1 MRKVLRHYWQKLKH
15 LRRKQAI
22 LVIGTFVFVMTSYA
36 LILRAVTL
44 DNDTAS
50 SEPGIS
56 LASSSSS
63 DENVSQV
70 ASEPA
75 TSSTLASSSAI
86 SSLPSTQIE
95 AQEQSSA
102 PATIQEAT
110 TLTADGDGYTVSAVF
125 DASSRLPVGVE
136 LKVKQVTSDSQDYQN
151 ALAKAQAALDGKS
164 LAFATFFDISFTYQ
178 GKEVQPQ
185 APVKVTLQ
193 TKDNLA
199 GQEQALKVVHITSA
213 GKTELINPE
222 SVSLT
227 ESQTKVTYTVSSF
240 SVQGLVLEKTEQ
252 SSEATTSDTESS
264 SSETSPSSQGQGTS
278 TSATTTEAAENRTL
292 TFVYENAE
300 GQEETITTVTKKDG
314 ETLENLPATPFKTG
328 YHFDHW
334 QNKATGETVTADTVV
349 NGDMTIEAVYTEI
362 KIYTVTVHY
371 YYHNTSK
378 GDDVTFDTE
387 IYQLEANETPYRI
400 NPPASTKV
408 SKNDDSSLP
417 QDATYYPET
426 ALIELT
432 KEELLEKSD
441 ADGKMELSIQ
451 YVPASS
457 EYNIHYMLK
466 DFDDKG
472 YSEIEKVT
480 AHGVIGS
487 IVSPKVL
494 DYPYATFEKTDPEEL
509 TKEKGQDLYVYYTRN
524 HYTLNYESNG
534 GTYVD
539 YQTGLYNQSVSVT
552 SATPTRV
559 GYTFAGWYKDPDFKQ
574 KAGTSVT
581 LDKDVTLYAKWEPK
595 NVHYTVVYLKEKYDN
610 ATGKTSFE
618 YDSSLSQTGKTGAT
632 VSASNAPNIT
642 TSTTGYE
649 RDTAQNAT
657 SETTIAAD
665 GSSIL
670 KVYYKLIR
678 YTFVFNANGP
688 VYDRVYYYE
697 YMNNGKI
704 TINGY
709 EYVNKTYTIDNV
721 VLGQDISTTWPSGT
735 QVSSYDMWAS
745 RYSFYGWL
753 PIKNNVT
760 VGNAFYVTK
769 QFEVT
774 ADLVKAADSQHKVT
788 YQSYW
793 LRHGYSYTVNYYLQ
807 DENGNYQLS
816 DKYSQTFYSL
826 QNTYLNPKEIDGFDY
841 SHGNAGENNVRVYN
855 FYYNRKQYQI
865 DYYNKDQELTSK
877 KNILFGANINNDT
890 YNWTPERPGDVDSD
904 YTWKGWYMD
913 ADLTTPYQ
921 FNVMPSSHLVLYAN
935 WEAPHYTVS
944 FDVNG
949 GDSKAPESQSI
960 EKYKSA
966 QIPSK
971 VPTKAHYTFAG
982 WYTSD
987 GKLYDWSKPV
997 TSDVTLYA
1005 HWKADGLTYTVKY
1018 VDADDNDNLL
1028 APTKIVSSPDLKA
1041 GQTVTEKALGIKGY
1055 LPEEREQ
1062 LLMLNYDQDNEIVF
1076 KYFKKTDTITY
1087 TVKYVLYDHPD
1098 IAVAAPQTKT
1108 VSGSQIDSKEKAAA
1122 VDKAYMKKQAGVTDD
1137 MLKDNYY
1144 TTEDVQKLILTSK
1157 TENNI
1162 ITFYYIPYDKATITV
1177 NYLDMDGNPIVG
1189 QDPDTVIKNVVPTS
1203 YKGEHKKIT
1212 GYSFDR
1218 AEDGN
1223 GKAITN
1229 LDGYYVGKGGNYT
1242 INLYYKK
1249 NITLVAK
1256 PKEKIYDGT
1265 ALESSKPTDLVD
1277 NYEEF
1282 LEEGNSIQS
1291 VSFKGSQTS
1300 AGVSDVTP
1308 RDAKIV
1314 DQAGEDNTDYYK
1326 ITYMPST
1333 LTVNQRPVVV
1343 NIKGQSKENYYD
1355 GTVQSIT
1362 YDTPDISDNMYTT
1375 DDFKF
1380 LGEDSEKTV
1389 AETNAG
1395 HYDLALEGKFV
1406 NTNPNF
1412 KVTFHVTD
1420 GSLDI
1425 KRRRILLKS
1434 DSAQKGF
1441 DGTALTAHKVTE
1453 TLSDTSKGEGFALGE
1468 GLEYEFTGSQ
1478 TKVGAS
1484 GNFFTFKP
1492 ITDKTNPANYYVMVK
1507 YGELSVLPTV
1517 NIQKTDANWKPLS
1530 GGQFTIDRW
1539 NDTDKAWEAIDG
1551 VSKLTITSSN
1561 GVTIPTGLTDGR
1573 YRITETAA
1581 PDGYIVLDD
1590 AIYFKVEQAIAEGTD
1605 EQGARQV
1612 SYSIVLSDKDGNVIS
1627 TDKVKLSTSD
1637 SDFSYRLQIA
1647 NQAGTALPSTGGSGT
1662 LWYIVIGSLLM
1673 TLSFAYFMFKKC
1685 RNG

>member
-44 DNDTAS
+44 DNNTAS

-164 LAFATFFDISFTYQ
+164 LAFGTFFDISFTYQ

-426 ALIELT
+426 PLIELT

-451 YVPASS
+451 YVSASS

-480 AHGVIGS
+480 AHGGIGS

-581 LDKDVTLYAKWEPK
+581 LDKDVTLYAKWEAK
-595 NVHYTVVYLKEKYDN
+595 TVNYTVVYMKEVYDN
-610 ATGKTSFE
+610 STQSTHYV
-618 YDSSLSQTGKTGAT
+618 YDSSIKQTAKTGDVIKASDAKGLDT
-632 VSASNAPNIT
+632 VPVGYTLDIDENAK
-642 TSTTGYE
+642 
-649 RDTAQNAT
+649 
-657 SETTIAAD
+657 SEVTIATD
-665 GSSIL
+665 GSSVL
-670 KVYYKLIR
+670 KVYYKLKR
-678 YTFVFNANGP
+678 YTFVFNAN
-688 VYDRVYYYE
+688 YSSAFITITDA
-697 YMNNGKI
+697 KI
-704 TINGY
+704 TVDGKVYNGNDY
-709 EYVNKTYTIDNV
+709 RIENV
-721 VLGQDISTTWPSGT
+721 VLGQDIAEQWPSGT
-735 QVSSYDMWAS
+735 QISSAS
-745 RYSFYGWL
+745 QYRMKFYGWSN
-753 PIKNNVT
+753 PIGDST
-760 VGNAFYVTK
+760 WATK
-769 QFEVT
+769 RF
-774 ADLVKAADSQHKVT
+774 KVT
-788 YQSYW
+788 SDMLYEGKQADDGIYFVELTSKW
-793 LRHGYSYTVNYYLQ
+793 IRWPKTITVNYYL
-807 DENGNYQLS
+807 ENINGNYDRS
-816 DKYSQTFYSL
+816 DKYSQTFYSP
-826 QNTYLNPKEIDGFDY
+826 QNAFSNPKEIDGFDY
-841 SHGNAGENNVRVYN
+841 SHGNAGKNNVRVYN

-865 DYYNKDQELTSK
+865 DYYNKDQELTLK

-921 FNVMPSSHLVLYAN
+921 FNVMPSSNLVLYAN

-1028 APTKIVSSPDLKA
+1028 APTKIVSSPALKA

-1108 VSGSQIDSKEKAAA
+1108 VSGSQINSKENAAA

-1144 TTEDVQKLILTSK
+1144 PTENVQKLILTSK

-1362 YDTPDISDNMYTT
+1362 YETSDISDNMYTT

-1412 KVTFHVTD
+1412 KVTFYVTD

-1492 ITDKTNPANYYVMVK
+1492 ITDKTNPANYDVMVK

-1539 NDTDKAWEAIDG
+1539 NDTDNAWEAIDG

-1673 TLSFAYFMFKKC
+1673 TLSFTYFMFKKC

>member
-1 MRKVLRHYWQKLKH
+1 M
-15 LRRKQAI
+15 
-22 LVIGTFVFVMTSYA
+22 
-36 LILRAVTL
+36 
-44 DNDTAS
+44 
-50 SEPGIS
+50 
-56 LASSSSS
+56 
-63 DENVSQV
+63 
-70 ASEPA
+70 
-75 TSSTLASSSAI
+75 
-86 SSLPSTQIE
+86 
-95 AQEQSSA
+95 
-102 PATIQEAT
+102 
-110 TLTADGDGYTVSAVF
+110 TADGDGYTVSAVF

-426 ALIELT
+426 PLIELT

-451 YVPASS
+451 YGSASS

-581 LDKDVTLYAKWEPK
+581 LDKDVTLYAKWEAK
-595 NVHYTVVYLKEKYDN
+595 TVNYTVVYMKEVYDN
-610 ATGKTSFE
+610 STQSTHYV
-618 YDSSLSQTGKTGAT
+618 YDSSIKQTAKTGDVIKASDAKGLDT
-632 VSASNAPNIT
+632 VPVGYTLDIDENAK
-642 TSTTGYE
+642 
-649 RDTAQNAT
+649 
-657 SETTIAAD
+657 SEVTIATD
-665 GSSIL
+665 GSSVL
-670 KVYYKLIR
+670 KVYYKLKR
-678 YTFVFNANGP
+678 YTFVFNAN
-688 VYDRVYYYE
+688 YSSAFITITDA
-697 YMNNGKI
+697 KI
-704 TINGY
+704 TVDGKVYNGNDY
-709 EYVNKTYTIDNV
+709 RIENV
-721 VLGQDISTTWPSGT
+721 VLGQDIAEQWPSGT
-735 QVSSYDMWAS
+735 QISSAS
-745 RYSFYGWL
+745 QYRMKFYGWSN
-753 PIKNNVT
+753 PIGDST
-760 VGNAFYVTK
+760 WATK
-769 QFEVT
+769 RF
-774 ADLVKAADSQHKVT
+774 KVT
-788 YQSYW
+788 SDMLYEGKQADDGIYFVELTSKW
-793 LRHGYSYTVNYYLQ
+793 IRWPKTITVNYYL
-807 DENGNYQLS
+807 ENINGNYDRS
-816 DKYSQTFYSL
+816 DKYSQTFYSP
-826 QNTYLNPKEIDGFDY
+826 QNAFSNPKEIDGFDY
-841 SHGNAGENNVRVYN
+841 SHGNAGKNNVRVYN

-865 DYYNKDQELTSK
+865 DYYNKDQELTLK

-921 FNVMPSSHLVLYAN
+921 FNVMPSSNLVLYAN

-1028 APTKIVSSPDLKA
+1028 APTKIVSSPALKA

-1108 VSGSQIDSKEKAAA
+1108 VSGSQINSKENAAA

-1144 TTEDVQKLILTSK
+1144 PTENVQKFILTSK

-1362 YDTPDISDNMYTT
+1362 YETSDISDNMYTT

-1412 KVTFHVTD
+1412 KVTFYVTD

-1492 ITDKTNPANYYVMVK
+1492 ITDKTNPANYDVMVK

-1539 NDTDKAWEAIDG
+1539 NDTDNAWEAIDG

-1662 LWYIVIGSLLM
+1662 L
-1673 TLSFAYFMFKKC
+1673 
-1685 RNG
+1685 

>member
-1 MRKVLRHYWQKLKH
+1 MKFYGWSNP
-15 LRRKQAI
+15 
-22 LVIGTFVFVMTSYA
+22 IGDSTW
-36 LILRAVTL
+36 
-44 DNDTAS
+44 
-50 SEPGIS
+50 
-56 LASSSSS
+56 
-63 DENVSQV
+63 
-70 ASEPA
+70 A
-75 TSSTLASSSAI
+75 TKR
-86 SSLPSTQIE
+86 
-95 AQEQSSA
+95 
-102 PATIQEAT
+102 
-110 TLTADGDGYTVSAVF
+110 F
-125 DASSRLPVGVE
+125 
-136 LKVKQVTSDSQDYQN
+136 KVTSDMLYEG
-151 ALAKAQAALDGKS
+151 KQADDGIY
-164 LAFATFFDISFTYQ
+164 F
-178 GKEVQPQ
+178 V
-185 APVKVTLQ
+185 
-193 TKDNLA
+193 
-199 GQEQALKVVHITSA
+199 
-213 GKTELINPE
+213 EL
-222 SVSLT
+222 
-227 ESQTKVTYTVSSF
+227 
-240 SVQGLVLEKTEQ
+240 
-252 SSEATTSDTESS
+252 
-264 SSETSPSSQGQGTS
+264 
-278 TSATTTEAAENRTL
+278 
-292 TFVYENAE
+292 
-300 GQEETITTVTKKDG
+300 
-314 ETLENLPATPFKTG
+314 
-328 YHFDHW
+328 
-334 QNKATGETVTADTVV
+334 
-349 NGDMTIEAVYTEI
+349 
-362 KIYTVTVHY
+362 
-371 YYHNTSK
+371 TSK
-378 GDDVTFDTE
+378 W
-387 IYQLEANETPYRI
+387 IRW
-400 NPPASTKV
+400 
-408 SKNDDSSLP
+408 
-417 QDATYYPET
+417 
-426 ALIELT
+426 
-432 KEELLEKSD
+432 
-441 ADGKMELSIQ
+441 
-451 YVPASS
+451 
-457 EYNIHYMLK
+457 
-466 DFDDKG
+466 
-472 YSEIEKVT
+472 
-480 AHGVIGS
+480 
-487 IVSPKVL
+487 PK
-494 DYPYATFEKTDPEEL
+494 
-509 TKEKGQDLYVYYTRN
+509 
-524 HYTLNYESNG
+524 
-534 GTYVD
+534 
-539 YQTGLYNQSVSVT
+539 
-552 SATPTRV
+552 
-559 GYTFAGWYKDPDFKQ
+559 
-574 KAGTSVT
+574 
-581 LDKDVTLYAKWEPK
+581 
-595 NVHYTVVYLKEKYDN
+595 
-610 ATGKTSFE
+610 
-618 YDSSLSQTGKTGAT
+618 
-632 VSASNAPNIT
+632 
-642 TSTTGYE
+642 
-649 RDTAQNAT
+649 
-657 SETTIAAD
+657 TI
-665 GSSIL
+665 
-670 KVYYKLIR
+670 
-678 YTFVFNANGP
+678 
-688 VYDRVYYYE
+688 
-697 YMNNGKI
+697 
-704 TINGY
+704 
-709 EYVNKTYTIDNV
+709 
-721 VLGQDISTTWPSGT
+721 
-735 QVSSYDMWAS
+735 
-745 RYSFYGWL
+745 
-753 PIKNNVT
+753 
-760 VGNAFYVTK
+760 
-769 QFEVT
+769 
-774 ADLVKAADSQHKVT
+774 
-788 YQSYW
+788 
-793 LRHGYSYTVNYYLQ
+793 TVNYYL
-807 DENGNYQLS
+807 ENINGNYDRS
-816 DKYSQTFYSL
+816 DKYSQTFYSP
-826 QNTYLNPKEIDGFDY
+826 QNAFSNPKEIDGFDY
-841 SHGNAGENNVRVYN
+841 SHGNAGKNNVRVYN

-865 DYYNKDQELTSK
+865 DYYNKDQELTLK

-921 FNVMPSSHLVLYAN
+921 FNVMPSSNLVLYAN

-1028 APTKIVSSPDLKA
+1028 APTKIVSSPALKA

-1108 VSGSQIDSKEKAAA
+1108 VSGSQINSKENAAA

-1144 TTEDVQKLILTSK
+1144 PTENVQKFILTSK

-1362 YDTPDISDNMYTT
+1362 YETSDISDNMYTT

-1412 KVTFHVTD
+1412 KVTFYVTD

-1492 ITDKTNPANYYVMVK
+1492 ITDKTNPANYDIMVK

-1605 EQGARQV
+1605 EQDARQV

-1662 LWYIVIGSLLM
+1662 LWYIVIGLLLM

-1685 RNG
+1685 RNS

>member
-44 DNDTAS
+44 DSDTAS

-264 SSETSPSSQGQGTS
+264 SSETSLSSQGQGTS

-387 IYQLEANETPYRI
+387 IYQLEANETSYRI

-816 DKYSQTFYSL
+816 DKYSQTFYDTFNS
-826 QNTYLNPKEIDGFDY
+826 YLNPKEIDGFDY
-841 SHGNAGENNVRVYN
+841 SHGNAGENNVRVYD

-987 GKLYDWSKPV
+987 GKLYDWPKPV

-1108 VSGSQIDSKEKAAA
+1108 VSGSQINSKEKAAA
-1122 VDKAYMKKQAGVTDD
+1122 VDKAYMKKQAGVADD

-1492 ITDKTNPANYYVMVK
+1492 ITDKTNPANYDVQTE
-1507 YGELSVLPTV
+1507 YGLLQVLPTL
-1517 NIQKTDANWKPLS
+1517 NIQKTTSQWEPLS
-1530 GGQFTIDRW
+1530 GGQFTISRW
-1539 NDTDKAWEAIDG
+1539 NEGGQNWEALEG
-1551 VSKLTITSSN
+1551 VGELTITSSD
-1561 GVTIPTGLTDGR
+1561 GVTIPIGLTEGQ
-1573 YRITETAA
+1573 YRIQETAA
-1581 PDGYIVLDD
+1581 PDGYVVLEE
-1590 AIYFKVEQAIAEGTD
+1590 AIYFNIAKET
-1605 EQGARQV
+1605 
-1612 SYSIVLSDKDGNVIS
+1612 
-1627 TDKVKLSTSD
+1627 TSD
-1637 SDFSYRLQIA
+1637 DEDNPVAESYTVTLTDADGRAQLEESTTTYSHRIKIA
-1647 NQAGTALPSTGGSGT
+1647 NQAGTALPNTGGPGT
-1662 LWYIVIGSLLM
+1662 YWYVLVGLLLM
-1673 TLSFAYFMFKKC
+1673 GFSFIWFILK
-1685 RNG
+1685 NINSNDVL

>member
-56 LASSSSS
+56 LTSSSSS

-70 ASEPA
+70 TSEPA

-426 ALIELT
+426 PLIELT

-451 YVPASS
+451 YGSASS

-581 LDKDVTLYAKWEPK
+581 LDKDVTLYAKWEAK
-595 NVHYTVVYLKEKYDN
+595 TVNYTVVYMKEVYDN
-610 ATGKTSFE
+610 STQSTHYV
-618 YDSSLSQTGKTGAT
+618 YDSSIKQTAKTGDVIKASDAKGLDT
-632 VSASNAPNIT
+632 VPVGYTLDIDENAK
-642 TSTTGYE
+642 
-649 RDTAQNAT
+649 
-657 SETTIAAD
+657 SEVTIATD
-665 GSSIL
+665 GSSVL
-670 KVYYKLIR
+670 KVYYKLKR
-678 YTFVFNANGP
+678 YTFVFNAN
-688 VYDRVYYYE
+688 YSSAFITITDA
-697 YMNNGKI
+697 KI
-704 TINGY
+704 TVDGKVYNGNDY
-709 EYVNKTYTIDNV
+709 RIENV
-721 VLGQDISTTWPSGT
+721 VLGQDIAEQWPSGT
-735 QVSSYDMWAS
+735 QISSAS
-745 RYSFYGWL
+745 QYRMKFYGWSN
-753 PIKNNVT
+753 PIGDST
-760 VGNAFYVTK
+760 WATK
-769 QFEVT
+769 RF
-774 ADLVKAADSQHKVT
+774 KVT
-788 YQSYW
+788 SDMLYEGKQADDGIYFVELTSKW
-793 LRHGYSYTVNYYLQ
+793 IRWPKTITVNYYL
-807 DENGNYQLS
+807 ENINGNYDRS
-816 DKYSQTFYSL
+816 DKYSQTFYSP
-826 QNTYLNPKEIDGFDY
+826 QNAFSNPKEIDGFDY
-841 SHGNAGENNVRVYN
+841 SHGNAGKNNVRVYN

-865 DYYNKDQELTSK
+865 DYYNKDQELTLK

-921 FNVMPSSHLVLYAN
+921 FNVMPSSNLVLYAN

-1028 APTKIVSSPDLKA
+1028 APTKIVSSPALKA

-1108 VSGSQIDSKEKAAA
+1108 VSGSQINSKENAAA

-1144 TTEDVQKLILTSK
+1144 PTENVQKFILTSK

-1229 LDGYYVGKGGNYT
+1229 LDGYYVGKDGNYT

-1362 YDTPDISDNMYTT
+1362 YKTSDISDNMYTT

-1412 KVTFHVTD
+1412 KVTFYVTD

-1492 ITDKTNPANYYVMVK
+1492 ITDKTNPANYDVMVK

-1539 NDTDKAWEAIDG
+1539 NDTDNAWEAIDG

-1673 TLSFAYFMFKKC
+1673 TLSFTYFMFKKC

>member
-1 MRKVLRHYWQKLKH
+1 MRKVLRHDWQKLKH

-56 LASSSSS
+56 LTSSSSS

-70 ASEPA
+70 TSEPA

-426 ALIELT
+426 PLIELT

-451 YVPASS
+451 YGSASS

-581 LDKDVTLYAKWEPK
+581 LDKDVTLYAKWEAK
-595 NVHYTVVYLKEKYDN
+595 TVNYTVVYMKEVYDN
-610 ATGKTSFE
+610 STQSTHYV
-618 YDSSLSQTGKTGAT
+618 YDSSIKQTAKTGDVIKASDAKGLDT
-632 VSASNAPNIT
+632 VPVGYTLDIDENAK
-642 TSTTGYE
+642 
-649 RDTAQNAT
+649 
-657 SETTIAAD
+657 SEVTIATD
-665 GSSIL
+665 GSSVL
-670 KVYYKLIR
+670 KVYYKLKR
-678 YTFVFNANGP
+678 YTFVFNAN
-688 VYDRVYYYE
+688 YSSAFITITDA
-697 YMNNGKI
+697 KI
-704 TINGY
+704 TVDGKVYNGNDY
-709 EYVNKTYTIDNV
+709 RIENV
-721 VLGQDISTTWPSGT
+721 VLGQDIAEQWPSGT
-735 QVSSYDMWAS
+735 QISSAS
-745 RYSFYGWL
+745 QYRMKFYGWSN
-753 PIKNNVT
+753 PIGDST
-760 VGNAFYVTK
+760 WATK
-769 QFEVT
+769 RF
-774 ADLVKAADSQHKVT
+774 KVT
-788 YQSYW
+788 SDMLYEGKQADDGIYFVELTSKW
-793 LRHGYSYTVNYYLQ
+793 IRWPKTITVNYYL
-807 DENGNYQLS
+807 ENINGNYDRS
-816 DKYSQTFYSL
+816 DKYSQTFYSP
-826 QNTYLNPKEIDGFDY
+826 QNAFSNPKEIDGFDY
-841 SHGNAGENNVRVYN
+841 SHGNAGKNNVRVYN

-865 DYYNKDQELTSK
+865 DYYNKDQELTLK

-921 FNVMPSSHLVLYAN
+921 FNVMPSSNLVLYAN

-1028 APTKIVSSPDLKA
+1028 APTKIVSSPALKA

-1108 VSGSQIDSKEKAAA
+1108 VSGSQINSKENAAA

-1144 TTEDVQKLILTSK
+1144 PTENVQKFILTSK

-1362 YDTPDISDNMYTT
+1362 YETSDISDNMYTT

-1412 KVTFHVTD
+1412 KVTFYVTD

-1492 ITDKTNPANYYVMVK
+1492 ITDKTNPANYDVMVK

-1539 NDTDKAWEAIDG
+1539 NDTDNAWEAIDG

-1673 TLSFAYFMFKKC
+1673 TLSFTYFMFKKC

>member
-70 ASEPA
+70 TSEPA

-451 YVPASS
+451 YVSASS

-581 LDKDVTLYAKWEPK
+581 LDKDVTLYAKWEAK
-595 NVHYTVVYLKEKYDN
+595 TVNYTVVYMKEVYDN
-610 ATGKTSFE
+610 STQSTHYV
-618 YDSSLSQTGKTGAT
+618 YDSSIKQTAKTGDVIKASDAKGLDT
-632 VSASNAPNIT
+632 VPVGYTLDIDENAK
-642 TSTTGYE
+642 
-649 RDTAQNAT
+649 
-657 SETTIAAD
+657 SEVTIAAD
-665 GSSIL
+665 GSSVL
-670 KVYYKLIR
+670 KVYYKLKR
-678 YTFVFNANGP
+678 YTFVFNAN
-688 VYDRVYYYE
+688 YSSAFITITDA
-697 YMNNGKI
+697 KI
-704 TINGY
+704 TVDGKVYNGNDY
-709 EYVNKTYTIDNV
+709 RIENV
-721 VLGQDISTTWPSGT
+721 VLGQDIAEQWPSGT
-735 QVSSYDMWAS
+735 QISSAS
-745 RYSFYGWL
+745 QYRMKFYGWSN
-753 PIKNNVT
+753 PIGDST
-760 VGNAFYVTK
+760 WATK
-769 QFEVT
+769 RF
-774 ADLVKAADSQHKVT
+774 KVT
-788 YQSYW
+788 SDMLYEGKQADDGIYFVELTSKW
-793 LRHGYSYTVNYYLQ
+793 IRWPETITVNYYL
-807 DENGNYQLS
+807 ENINGNYDRS
-816 DKYSQTFYSL
+816 DKYSQTFYSP
-826 QNTYLNPKEIDGFDY
+826 QNAFLNPKEIDGFDY

-865 DYYNKDQELTSK
+865 DYYNKDQELTLK

-921 FNVMPSSHLVLYAN
+921 FNVMPSSNLVLYAN

-949 GDSKAPESQSI
+949 GDSNAPESQSI

-1028 APTKIVSSPDLKA
+1028 APTKIVSSPALKA

-1108 VSGSQIDSKEKAAA
+1108 VSGSQINSKENAAA

-1362 YDTPDISDNMYTT
+1362 YETSDISDNMYTT

-1412 KVTFHVTD
+1412 KVTFYVAD

-1492 ITDKTNPANYYVMVK
+1492 ITDKTNPANYDIMVK

-1605 EQGARQV
+1605 EQDARQV

-1662 LWYIVIGSLLM
+1662 LWYIVIGLLLM

-1685 RNG
+1685 RNS

>member
-1 MRKVLRHYWQKLKH
+1 M
-15 LRRKQAI
+15 
-22 LVIGTFVFVMTSYA
+22 
-36 LILRAVTL
+36 
-44 DNDTAS
+44 
-50 SEPGIS
+50 
-56 LASSSSS
+56 
-63 DENVSQV
+63 
-70 ASEPA
+70 
-75 TSSTLASSSAI
+75 
-86 SSLPSTQIE
+86 
-95 AQEQSSA
+95 
-102 PATIQEAT
+102 
-110 TLTADGDGYTVSAVF
+110 TADGDGYTVSAVF

-426 ALIELT
+426 PLIELT

-451 YVPASS
+451 YGSASS

-581 LDKDVTLYAKWEPK
+581 LDKDVTLYAKWEAK
-595 NVHYTVVYLKEKYDN
+595 TVNYTVVYMKEVYDN
-610 ATGKTSFE
+610 STQSTHYV
-618 YDSSLSQTGKTGAT
+618 YDSSIKQTAKTGDVIKASDAKGLDT
-632 VSASNAPNIT
+632 VPVGYTLDIDENAK
-642 TSTTGYE
+642 
-649 RDTAQNAT
+649 
-657 SETTIAAD
+657 SEVTIATD
-665 GSSIL
+665 GSSVL
-670 KVYYKLIR
+670 KVYYKLKR
-678 YTFVFNANGP
+678 YTFVFNAN
-688 VYDRVYYYE
+688 YSSAFITITDA
-697 YMNNGKI
+697 KI
-704 TINGY
+704 TVDGKVYNGNDY
-709 EYVNKTYTIDNV
+709 RIENV
-721 VLGQDISTTWPSGT
+721 VLGQDIAEQWPSGT
-735 QVSSYDMWAS
+735 QISSAS
-745 RYSFYGWL
+745 QYRMKFYGWSN
-753 PIKNNVT
+753 PIGDST
-760 VGNAFYVTK
+760 WATK
-769 QFEVT
+769 RF
-774 ADLVKAADSQHKVT
+774 KVT
-788 YQSYW
+788 SDMLYEGKQADDGIYFVELTSKW
-793 LRHGYSYTVNYYLQ
+793 IRWPKTITVNYYL
-807 DENGNYQLS
+807 ENINGNYDRS
-816 DKYSQTFYSL
+816 DKYSQTFYSP
-826 QNTYLNPKEIDGFDY
+826 QNAFSNPKEIDGFDY
-841 SHGNAGENNVRVYN
+841 SHGNAGKNNVRVYN

-865 DYYNKDQELTSK
+865 DYYNKDQELTLK

-921 FNVMPSSHLVLYAN
+921 FNVMPSSNLVLYAN

-1028 APTKIVSSPDLKA
+1028 APTKIVSSPALKA

-1108 VSGSQIDSKEKAAA
+1108 VSGSQINSKENAAA

-1144 TTEDVQKLILTSK
+1144 PTENVQKFILTSK

-1229 LDGYYVGKGGNYT
+1229 LDGYYVGKDGNYT

-1362 YDTPDISDNMYTT
+1362 YETSDISDNMYTT

-1412 KVTFHVTD
+1412 KVTFYVTD

-1492 ITDKTNPANYYVMVK
+1492 ITDKTNPANYDVMVK

-1539 NDTDKAWEAIDG
+1539 NDTDNAWEAIDG

-1673 TLSFAYFMFKKC
+1673 TLSFTYFMFKKC

>member
-56 LASSSSS
+56 LTSSSSS

-70 ASEPA
+70 TSEPA

-426 ALIELT
+426 PLIELT

-451 YVPASS
+451 YGSASS

-581 LDKDVTLYAKWEPK
+581 LDKDVTLYAKWEAK
-595 NVHYTVVYLKEKYDN
+595 TVNYTVVYMKEVYDN
-610 ATGKTSFE
+610 STQSTHYV
-618 YDSSLSQTGKTGAT
+618 YDSSIKQTAKTGDVIKASDAKGLDT
-632 VSASNAPNIT
+632 VPVGYTLDIDENAK
-642 TSTTGYE
+642 
-649 RDTAQNAT
+649 
-657 SETTIAAD
+657 SEVTIATD
-665 GSSIL
+665 GSSVL
-670 KVYYKLIR
+670 KVYYKLKR
-678 YTFVFNANGP
+678 YTFVFNAN
-688 VYDRVYYYE
+688 YSSAFITITDA
-697 YMNNGKI
+697 KI
-704 TINGY
+704 TVDGKVYNGNDY
-709 EYVNKTYTIDNV
+709 RIENV
-721 VLGQDISTTWPSGT
+721 VLGQDIAEQWPSGT
-735 QVSSYDMWAS
+735 QISSAS
-745 RYSFYGWL
+745 QYRMKFYGWSN
-753 PIKNNVT
+753 PIGDST
-760 VGNAFYVTK
+760 WATK
-769 QFEVT
+769 RF
-774 ADLVKAADSQHKVT
+774 KVT
-788 YQSYW
+788 SDMLYEGKQADDGIYFVELTSKW
-793 LRHGYSYTVNYYLQ
+793 IRWPKTITVNYYL
-807 DENGNYQLS
+807 ENINGNYDRS
-816 DKYSQTFYSL
+816 DKYSQTFYSP
-826 QNTYLNPKEIDGFDY
+826 QNAFSNPKEIDGFDY
-841 SHGNAGENNVRVYN
+841 SHGNAGKNNVRVYN

-865 DYYNKDQELTSK
+865 DYYNKDQELTLK

-921 FNVMPSSHLVLYAN
+921 FNVMPSSNLVLYAN

-1028 APTKIVSSPDLKA
+1028 APTKIVSSPALKA

-1108 VSGSQIDSKEKAAA
+1108 VSGSQINSKENAAA

-1144 TTEDVQKLILTSK
+1144 PTENVQKFILTSK

-1362 YDTPDISDNMYTT
+1362 YETSDISDNMYTT

-1412 KVTFHVTD
+1412 KVTFYVTD

-1492 ITDKTNPANYYVMVK
+1492 ITDKTNPANYDVMVK

-1539 NDTDKAWEAIDG
+1539 NDTDNAWEAIDG

-1673 TLSFAYFMFKKC
+1673 TLSFTYFMFKKC

>member
-70 ASEPA
+70 TSEPA

-451 YVPASS
+451 YVSASS

-581 LDKDVTLYAKWEPK
+581 LDKDVTLYAKWEAK
-595 NVHYTVVYLKEKYDN
+595 TVNYTVVYMKEVYDN
-610 ATGKTSFE
+610 STQSTHYV
-618 YDSSLSQTGKTGAT
+618 YDSSIKQTAKTGDVIKASDAKGLDT
-632 VSASNAPNIT
+632 VPVGYTLDIDENAK
-642 TSTTGYE
+642 
-649 RDTAQNAT
+649 
-657 SETTIAAD
+657 SEVTIAAD
-665 GSSIL
+665 GSSVL
-670 KVYYKLIR
+670 KVYYKLKR
-678 YTFVFNANGP
+678 YTFVFNAN
-688 VYDRVYYYE
+688 YSSAFITITDA
-697 YMNNGKI
+697 KI
-704 TINGY
+704 TVDGKVYNGNDY
-709 EYVNKTYTIDNV
+709 RIENV
-721 VLGQDISTTWPSGT
+721 VLGQDIAEQWPSGT
-735 QVSSYDMWAS
+735 QISSAS
-745 RYSFYGWL
+745 QYRMKFYGWSN
-753 PIKNNVT
+753 PIGDST
-760 VGNAFYVTK
+760 WATK
-769 QFEVT
+769 RF
-774 ADLVKAADSQHKVT
+774 KVT
-788 YQSYW
+788 SDMLYEGKQADDGIYFVELTSKW
-793 LRHGYSYTVNYYLQ
+793 IRWPETITVNYYL
-807 DENGNYQLS
+807 ENINGNYDRS
-816 DKYSQTFYSL
+816 DKYSQTFYSP
-826 QNTYLNPKEIDGFDY
+826 QNAFLNPKEIDGFDY

-865 DYYNKDQELTSK
+865 DYYNKDQELTLK

-921 FNVMPSSHLVLYAN
+921 FNVMPSSNLVLYAN

-949 GDSKAPESQSI
+949 GDSNAPESQSI

-1028 APTKIVSSPDLKA
+1028 APTKIVSSPALKA

-1108 VSGSQIDSKEKAAA
+1108 VSGSQINSKENAAA

-1362 YDTPDISDNMYTT
+1362 YETSDISDNMYTT

-1412 KVTFHVTD
+1412 KVTFYVAD

-1441 DGTALTAHKVTE
+1441 DGTALTAHKVIE

-1492 ITDKTNPANYYVMVK
+1492 ITDKTNPANYDIMVK

-1605 EQGARQV
+1605 EQDARQV

-1662 LWYIVIGSLLM
+1662 LWYIVIGLLLM

-1685 RNG
+1685 RNS

>member
-56 LASSSSS
+56 LTSSSSS

-70 ASEPA
+70 TSEPA

-426 ALIELT
+426 PLIELT

-451 YVPASS
+451 YGSASS

-581 LDKDVTLYAKWEPK
+581 LDKDVTLYAKWEAK
-595 NVHYTVVYLKEKYDN
+595 TVNYTVVYMKEVYDN
-610 ATGKTSFE
+610 STQSTHYV
-618 YDSSLSQTGKTGAT
+618 YDSSIKQTAKTGDVIKASDAKGLDT
-632 VSASNAPNIT
+632 VPVGYTLDIDENAK
-642 TSTTGYE
+642 
-649 RDTAQNAT
+649 
-657 SETTIAAD
+657 SEVTIATD
-665 GSSIL
+665 GSSVL
-670 KVYYKLIR
+670 KVYYKLKR
-678 YTFVFNANGP
+678 YTFVFNAN
-688 VYDRVYYYE
+688 YSSAFITITDA
-697 YMNNGKI
+697 KI
-704 TINGY
+704 TVDGKVYNGNDY
-709 EYVNKTYTIDNV
+709 RIENV
-721 VLGQDISTTWPSGT
+721 VLGQDIAEQWPSGT
-735 QVSSYDMWAS
+735 QISSAS
-745 RYSFYGWL
+745 QYRMKFYGWSN
-753 PIKNNVT
+753 PIGDST
-760 VGNAFYVTK
+760 WATK
-769 QFEVT
+769 RF
-774 ADLVKAADSQHKVT
+774 KVT
-788 YQSYW
+788 SDMLYEGKQADDGIYFVELTSKW
-793 LRHGYSYTVNYYLQ
+793 IRWPKTITVNYYL
-807 DENGNYQLS
+807 ENINGNYDRS
-816 DKYSQTFYSL
+816 DKYSQTFYSP
-826 QNTYLNPKEIDGFDY
+826 QNAFSNPKEIDGFDY
-841 SHGNAGENNVRVYN
+841 SHGNAGKNNVRVYN

-865 DYYNKDQELTSK
+865 DYYNKDQELTLK

-921 FNVMPSSHLVLYAN
+921 FNVMPSSNLVLYAN

-1028 APTKIVSSPDLKA
+1028 APTKIVSSPALKA

-1108 VSGSQIDSKEKAAA
+1108 VSGSQINSKENAAA

-1144 TTEDVQKLILTSK
+1144 PTENVQKFILTSK

-1333 LTVNQRPVVV
+1333 LTMNQRPVVV

-1362 YDTPDISDNMYTT
+1362 YKTSDISDNMYTT

-1412 KVTFHVTD
+1412 KVTFYVTD

-1492 ITDKTNPANYYVMVK
+1492 ITDKTNPANYDVMVK

-1539 NDTDKAWEAIDG
+1539 NDTDNAWEAIDG

-1673 TLSFAYFMFKKC
+1673 TLSFTYFMFKKC

>member
-426 ALIELT
+426 PLIELT

-451 YVPASS
+451 YVSASS

-581 LDKDVTLYAKWEPK
+581 LDKDVTLYAKWEAK
-595 NVHYTVVYLKEKYDN
+595 TVNYTVVYMKEVYDN
-610 ATGKTSFE
+610 STQSTHYV
-618 YDSSLSQTGKTGAT
+618 YDSSIKQTAKTGDVIKASDAKGLDT
-632 VSASNAPNIT
+632 VPVGYTLDIDENAK
-642 TSTTGYE
+642 
-649 RDTAQNAT
+649 
-657 SETTIAAD
+657 SEVTIATD
-665 GSSIL
+665 GSSVL
-670 KVYYKLIR
+670 KVYYKLKR
-678 YTFVFNANGP
+678 YTFVFNAN
-688 VYDRVYYYE
+688 YSSAFITITDA
-697 YMNNGKI
+697 KI
-704 TINGY
+704 TVDGKVYNGNDY
-709 EYVNKTYTIDNV
+709 RIENV
-721 VLGQDISTTWPSGT
+721 VLGQDIAEQWPSGT
-735 QVSSYDMWAS
+735 QISSAS
-745 RYSFYGWL
+745 QYRMKFYGWSN
-753 PIKNNVT
+753 PIGDST
-760 VGNAFYVTK
+760 WATK
-769 QFEVT
+769 RF
-774 ADLVKAADSQHKVT
+774 KVT
-788 YQSYW
+788 SDMLYEGKQADDGIYFVELTSKW
-793 LRHGYSYTVNYYLQ
+793 IRWPKTITVNYYL
-807 DENGNYQLS
+807 ENINGNYDRS
-816 DKYSQTFYSL
+816 DKYSQTFYSP
-826 QNTYLNPKEIDGFDY
+826 QNAFLYPKEIDGFDY
-841 SHGNAGENNVRVYN
+841 SHGNAGENNVRVYD

-865 DYYNKDQELTSK
+865 DYYNKDQELTLK

-921 FNVMPSSHLVLYAN
+921 FNVMPSSNLVLYAN

-1028 APTKIVSSPDLKA
+1028 APTKIVSSPALKA

-1108 VSGSQIDSKEKAAA
+1108 VSGSQINSKENAAA

-1137 MLKDNYY
+1137 MLKDNHYP
-1144 TTEDVQKLILTSK
+1144 TENVQKLILTSK

-1218 AEDGN
+1218 VEDGN

-1362 YDTPDISDNMYTT
+1362 YETSDISDNMYTT

-1412 KVTFHVTD
+1412 QVTFYVTD

-1492 ITDKTNPANYYVMVK
+1492 ITDKTNPANYDVMVK

-1539 NDTDKAWEAIDG
+1539 NDTDNAWEAIDG

>member
-56 LASSSSS
+56 LTSSSSS

-70 ASEPA
+70 TSEPA

-426 ALIELT
+426 PLIELT

-451 YVPASS
+451 YVSASS

-480 AHGVIGS
+480 AHGAIGS

-581 LDKDVTLYAKWEPK
+581 LDKDVTLYAKWEAK
-595 NVHYTVVYLKEKYDN
+595 TVNYTVVYMKEVYDN
-610 ATGKTSFE
+610 STQSTHYV
-618 YDSSLSQTGKTGAT
+618 YDSSIKQTAKTGDVIKASDAKGLDT
-632 VSASNAPNIT
+632 VPVGYTLDIDENAK
-642 TSTTGYE
+642 
-649 RDTAQNAT
+649 
-657 SETTIAAD
+657 SEVTIATD
-665 GSSIL
+665 GSSVL
-670 KVYYKLIR
+670 KVYYKLKR
-678 YTFVFNANGP
+678 YTFVFNAN
-688 VYDRVYYYE
+688 YSSAFITITDA
-697 YMNNGKI
+697 KI
-704 TINGY
+704 TVDGKVYNGNDY
-709 EYVNKTYTIDNV
+709 RIENV
-721 VLGQDISTTWPSGT
+721 VLGQDIAEQWPSGT
-735 QVSSYDMWAS
+735 QISSAS
-745 RYSFYGWL
+745 QYRMKFYGWSN
-753 PIKNNVT
+753 PIGDST
-760 VGNAFYVTK
+760 WATK
-769 QFEVT
+769 RF
-774 ADLVKAADSQHKVT
+774 KVT
-788 YQSYW
+788 SDMLYEGKQADDGIYFVELTSKW
-793 LRHGYSYTVNYYLQ
+793 IRWPKTITVNYYL
-807 DENGNYQLS
+807 ENINGNYDRS
-816 DKYSQTFYSL
+816 DKYSQTFYSP
-826 QNTYLNPKEIDGFDY
+826 QNAFSSPKEIDGFDY

-855 FYYNRKQYQI
+855 FYYNRKQYKI
-865 DYYNKDQELTSK
+865 DYYNKDQELTLK

-921 FNVMPSSHLVLYAN
+921 FNVMPSSNLVLYAN

-1028 APTKIVSSPDLKA
+1028 APTKIVSSPALKA

-1108 VSGSQIDSKEKAAA
+1108 VSGSQINSKENAAA

-1144 TTEDVQKLILTSK
+1144 PTENVQKLILTSK

-1362 YDTPDISDNMYTT
+1362 YETSDISDNMYTT

-1412 KVTFHVTD
+1412 KVTFYVTD

-1492 ITDKTNPANYYVMVK
+1492 ITDKTNPANYDVMVK

-1539 NDTDKAWEAIDG
+1539 NDTDNAWEAIDG

-1673 TLSFAYFMFKKC
+1673 TLSFTYFMFKKC

>member
-426 ALIELT
+426 PLIELT

-451 YVPASS
+451 YVSASS

-581 LDKDVTLYAKWEPK
+581 LDKDVTLYAKWEAK
-595 NVHYTVVYLKEKYDN
+595 TVNYTVVYMKEVYDN
-610 ATGKTSFE
+610 STQSTHYV
-618 YDSSLSQTGKTGAT
+618 YDSSIKQTAKTGDVIKASDAKGLDT
-632 VSASNAPNIT
+632 VPVGYTLDIDENAK
-642 TSTTGYE
+642 
-649 RDTAQNAT
+649 
-657 SETTIAAD
+657 SEVTIATD
-665 GSSIL
+665 GSSVL
-670 KVYYKLIR
+670 KVYYKLKR
-678 YTFVFNANGP
+678 YTFVFNAN
-688 VYDRVYYYE
+688 YSSAFITITDA
-697 YMNNGKI
+697 KI
-704 TINGY
+704 TVDGKVYNGNDY
-709 EYVNKTYTIDNV
+709 RIENV
-721 VLGQDISTTWPSGT
+721 VLGQDIAEQWPSGT
-735 QVSSYDMWAS
+735 QISSAS
-745 RYSFYGWL
+745 QYRMKFYGWSN
-753 PIKNNVT
+753 PIGDST
-760 VGNAFYVTK
+760 WATK
-769 QFEVT
+769 RF
-774 ADLVKAADSQHKVT
+774 KVT
-788 YQSYW
+788 SDMLYEGKQADDGIYFVELTSKW
-793 LRHGYSYTVNYYLQ
+793 IRWPKTITVNYYL
-807 DENGNYQLS
+807 ENINGNYDRS
-816 DKYSQTFYSL
+816 DKYSQTFYSP
-826 QNTYLNPKEIDGFDY
+826 QNAFLYPKEIDGFDY

-865 DYYNKDQELTSK
+865 DYYNKDQELTLK

-921 FNVMPSSHLVLYAN
+921 FNVMPSSNLVLYAN

-1028 APTKIVSSPDLKA
+1028 APTKIVSSPALKA

-1108 VSGSQIDSKEKAAA
+1108 VSGSQINSKENAAA

-1137 MLKDNYY
+1137 MLKDNHYP
-1144 TTEDVQKLILTSK
+1144 TENVQKLILTSK

-1218 AEDGN
+1218 VEDGN

-1265 ALESSKPTDLVD
+1265 ALESSKPTDLID

-1362 YDTPDISDNMYTT
+1362 YETSDISDNMYTT

-1412 KVTFHVTD
+1412 QVTFYVTD

-1492 ITDKTNPANYYVMVK
+1492 ITDKTNPANYDVMVK

-1539 NDTDKAWEAIDG
+1539 NDTDNAWEAIDG

>member
-70 ASEPA
+70 TSEPA

-426 ALIELT
+426 PLIELT

-451 YVPASS
+451 YVSASS

-524 HYTLNYESNG
+524 HYTLNYESND

-581 LDKDVTLYAKWEPK
+581 LDKDVTLYAKWEAK
-595 NVHYTVVYLKEKYDN
+595 TVNYTVVYMKEVYDN
-610 ATGKTSFE
+610 STQSTHYV
-618 YDSSLSQTGKTGAT
+618 YDSSIKQTAKTGDVIKASDAKGLDT
-632 VSASNAPNIT
+632 VPVGYTLDIDENAK
-642 TSTTGYE
+642 
-649 RDTAQNAT
+649 
-657 SETTIAAD
+657 SEVTIATD
-665 GSSIL
+665 GSSVL
-670 KVYYKLIR
+670 KVYYKLKR
-678 YTFVFNANGP
+678 YTFVFNAN
-688 VYDRVYYYE
+688 YSSAFITITDA
-697 YMNNGKI
+697 KI
-704 TINGY
+704 TVDGKVYNGNDY
-709 EYVNKTYTIDNV
+709 RIENV
-721 VLGQDISTTWPSGT
+721 VLGQDIAEQWPSGT
-735 QVSSYDMWAS
+735 QISSAS
-745 RYSFYGWL
+745 QYRMKFYGWSN
-753 PIKNNVT
+753 PIGDST
-760 VGNAFYVTK
+760 WATK
-769 QFEVT
+769 RF
-774 ADLVKAADSQHKVT
+774 KVT
-788 YQSYW
+788 SDMLYEGKQADDGIYFVELTSKW
-793 LRHGYSYTVNYYLQ
+793 IRWPKTITVNYYL
-807 DENGNYQLS
+807 ENINGNYDRS
-816 DKYSQTFYSL
+816 DKYSQTFYSP
-826 QNTYLNPKEIDGFDY
+826 QNAFSNPKEIDGFDY
-841 SHGNAGENNVRVYN
+841 SHGNAGKNNVRVYN

-865 DYYNKDQELTSK
+865 DYYNKDQELTLK

-921 FNVMPSSHLVLYAN
+921 FNVMPSSNLVLYAN

-1028 APTKIVSSPDLKA
+1028 APTKIVSSPALKA

-1108 VSGSQIDSKEKAAA
+1108 VSGSQINSKENAAA

-1144 TTEDVQKLILTSK
+1144 PTENVQKLILTSK

-1362 YDTPDISDNMYTT
+1362 YETSDISDNMYTT

-1412 KVTFHVTD
+1412 KVTFYVTD

-1492 ITDKTNPANYYVMVK
+1492 ITDKTNPANYDVMVK

-1539 NDTDKAWEAIDG
+1539 NDTDNAWEAIDG

-1673 TLSFAYFMFKKC
+1673 TLSFTYFMFKKC

>member
-70 ASEPA
+70 TSEPA

-426 ALIELT
+426 PLIELT

-451 YVPASS
+451 YVSASS

-581 LDKDVTLYAKWEPK
+581 LDKDVTLYAKWEAK
-595 NVHYTVVYLKEKYDN
+595 TVNYTVVYMKEVYDN
-610 ATGKTSFE
+610 STQSTHYV
-618 YDSSLSQTGKTGAT
+618 YDSSIKQTAKTGDVIKASDAKGLDT
-632 VSASNAPNIT
+632 VPVGYTLDIDENAK
-642 TSTTGYE
+642 
-649 RDTAQNAT
+649 
-657 SETTIAAD
+657 SEVTIATD
-665 GSSIL
+665 GSSVL
-670 KVYYKLIR
+670 KVYYKLKR
-678 YTFVFNANGP
+678 YTFVFNAN
-688 VYDRVYYYE
+688 YSSAFITITDA
-697 YMNNGKI
+697 KI
-704 TINGY
+704 TVDGKVYNGNDY
-709 EYVNKTYTIDNV
+709 RIENV
-721 VLGQDISTTWPSGT
+721 VLGQDIAEQWPSGT
-735 QVSSYDMWAS
+735 QISSAS
-745 RYSFYGWL
+745 QYRMKFYGWSN
-753 PIKNNVT
+753 PIGDST
-760 VGNAFYVTK
+760 WATK
-769 QFEVT
+769 RF
-774 ADLVKAADSQHKVT
+774 KVT
-788 YQSYW
+788 SDMLYEGKQADDGIYFVELTSKW
-793 LRHGYSYTVNYYLQ
+793 IRWPKTITVNYYL
-807 DENGNYQLS
+807 ENINGNYDRS
-816 DKYSQTFYSL
+816 DKYSQTFYSP
-826 QNTYLNPKEIDGFDY
+826 QNAFSNPKEIDGFDY
-841 SHGNAGENNVRVYN
+841 SHGNAGKNNVRVYN

-865 DYYNKDQELTSK
+865 DYYNKDQELTLK

-913 ADLTTPYQ
+913 ADLTMPYQ
-921 FNVMPSSHLVLYAN
+921 FNVMPSSNLVLYAN

-1028 APTKIVSSPDLKA
+1028 APTKIVSSPALKA

-1108 VSGSQIDSKEKAAA
+1108 VSGSQINSKENAAA

-1144 TTEDVQKLILTSK
+1144 PTENVQKLILTSK

-1362 YDTPDISDNMYTT
+1362 YETSDISDNMYTT

-1412 KVTFHVTD
+1412 KVTFYVTD

-1492 ITDKTNPANYYVMVK
+1492 ITDKTNPANYDVMVK

-1539 NDTDKAWEAIDG
+1539 NDTDNAWEAIDG

-1673 TLSFAYFMFKKC
+1673 TLSFTYFMFKKC

>member
-1 MRKVLRHYWQKLKH
+1 M
-15 LRRKQAI
+15 
-22 LVIGTFVFVMTSYA
+22 
-36 LILRAVTL
+36 
-44 DNDTAS
+44 
-50 SEPGIS
+50 
-56 LASSSSS
+56 
-63 DENVSQV
+63 
-70 ASEPA
+70 
-75 TSSTLASSSAI
+75 
-86 SSLPSTQIE
+86 
-95 AQEQSSA
+95 
-102 PATIQEAT
+102 
-110 TLTADGDGYTVSAVF
+110 
-125 DASSRLPVGVE
+125 
-136 LKVKQVTSDSQDYQN
+136 
-151 ALAKAQAALDGKS
+151 
-164 LAFATFFDISFTYQ
+164 
-178 GKEVQPQ
+178 
-185 APVKVTLQ
+185 
-193 TKDNLA
+193 
-199 GQEQALKVVHITSA
+199 
-213 GKTELINPE
+213 
-222 SVSLT
+222 
-227 ESQTKVTYTVSSF
+227 
-240 SVQGLVLEKTEQ
+240 
-252 SSEATTSDTESS
+252 
-264 SSETSPSSQGQGTS
+264 
-278 TSATTTEAAENRTL
+278 
-292 TFVYENAE
+292 
-300 GQEETITTVTKKDG
+300 
-314 ETLENLPATPFKTG
+314 
-328 YHFDHW
+328 
-334 QNKATGETVTADTVV
+334 
-349 NGDMTIEAVYTEI
+349 
-362 KIYTVTVHY
+362 
-371 YYHNTSK
+371 
-378 GDDVTFDTE
+378 
-387 IYQLEANETPYRI
+387 
-400 NPPASTKV
+400 
-408 SKNDDSSLP
+408 
-417 QDATYYPET
+417 
-426 ALIELT
+426 
-432 KEELLEKSD
+432 
-441 ADGKMELSIQ
+441 
-451 YVPASS
+451 
-457 EYNIHYMLK
+457 
-466 DFDDKG
+466 
-472 YSEIEKVT
+472 
-480 AHGVIGS
+480 
-487 IVSPKVL
+487 
-494 DYPYATFEKTDPEEL
+494 
-509 TKEKGQDLYVYYTRN
+509 
-524 HYTLNYESNG
+524 
-534 GTYVD
+534 
-539 YQTGLYNQSVSVT
+539 
-552 SATPTRV
+552 
-559 GYTFAGWYKDPDFKQ
+559 
-574 KAGTSVT
+574 
-581 LDKDVTLYAKWEPK
+581 
-595 NVHYTVVYLKEKYDN
+595 
-610 ATGKTSFE
+610 
-618 YDSSLSQTGKTGAT
+618 
-632 VSASNAPNIT
+632 
-642 TSTTGYE
+642 
-649 RDTAQNAT
+649 
-657 SETTIAAD
+657 
-665 GSSIL
+665 
-670 KVYYKLIR
+670 YYKLIR

-688 VYDRVYYYE
+688 VYDSVNYYE

-735 QVSSYDMWAS
+735 QVSSYYMWAS

-760 VGNAFYVTK
+760 VGNDFYVTK

-793 LRHGYSYTVNYYLQ
+793 LRHSYSCTVNYYLQ

-826 QNTYLNPKEIDGFDY
+826 TYLTPKEIDGFDY
-841 SHGNAGENNVRVYN
+841 SHGNVRENNVRVYN

-865 DYYNKDQELTSK
+865 DYYNKDQELTLK

-921 FNVMPSSHLVLYAN
+921 FNVMPSSNLVLYAN

-1028 APTKIVSSPDLKA
+1028 APTKIVSSPALKA

-1108 VSGSQIDSKEKAAA
+1108 VSGSQIDSKENAAA

-1144 TTEDVQKLILTSK
+1144 PTEDVQKLILTSK

-1362 YDTPDISDNMYTT
+1362 YDTSDISDNMYTT

-1395 HYDLALEGKFV
+1395 HYDLALEGKFI

-1492 ITDKTNPANYYVMVK
+1492 ITDKTNPANYDIMVK

>member
-70 ASEPA
+70 TSEPA
-75 TSSTLASSSAI
+75 TSSTPASSSVI

-426 ALIELT
+426 PLIELT

-451 YVPASS
+451 YVSASS

-581 LDKDVTLYAKWEPK
+581 LDKDVTLYAKWEAK
-595 NVHYTVVYLKEKYDN
+595 TVNYTVVYMKEVYDN
-610 ATGKTSFE
+610 STQSTHYV
-618 YDSSLSQTGKTGAT
+618 YDSSIKQTAKTGDVIKASDAKGLDT
-632 VSASNAPNIT
+632 VPVGYTLDIDENAK
-642 TSTTGYE
+642 
-649 RDTAQNAT
+649 
-657 SETTIAAD
+657 SEVTIAAD
-665 GSSIL
+665 GSSVL
-670 KVYYKLIR
+670 KVYYKLKR
-678 YTFVFNANGP
+678 YTFVFNAN
-688 VYDRVYYYE
+688 YSSAFITITDA
-697 YMNNGKI
+697 KI
-704 TINGY
+704 TVDGKVYNGNDY
-709 EYVNKTYTIDNV
+709 RIENV
-721 VLGQDISTTWPSGT
+721 VLGQDIAEQWPPGT
-735 QVSSYDMWAS
+735 QISSNYAS
-745 RYSFYGWL
+745 RRGMKFYGWSN
-753 PIKNNVT
+753 PIGDST
-760 VGNAFYVTK
+760 WATK
-769 QFEVT
+769 RF
-774 ADLVKAADSQHKVT
+774 KVT
-788 YQSYW
+788 SDMLYEGKQADDGIYFVELTSKW
-793 LRHGYSYTVNYYLQ
+793 IRWPETITVNYYL
-807 DENGNYQLS
+807 ENINGNYDRS
-816 DKYSQTFYSL
+816 DKYSQTFYSP
-826 QNTYLNPKEIDGFDY
+826 QNAFLNPKEIDGFDY
-841 SHGNAGENNVRVYN
+841 SHGNVGENNVRVYN

-865 DYYNKDQELTSK
+865 DYYNKDQELTLK

-921 FNVMPSSHLVLYAN
+921 FNVMPSSNLVLYAN

-1028 APTKIVSSPDLKA
+1028 APTKIVSSPALKA
-1041 GQTVTEKALGIKGY
+1041 GQTITEKALGIKGY

-1108 VSGSQIDSKEKAAA
+1108 VSGSQIDSKENAAA

-1144 TTEDVQKLILTSK
+1144 PTEDVQKLILTSK

-1189 QDPDTVIKNVVPTS
+1189 QDPDTVIKNVMPTS

-1362 YDTPDISDNMYTT
+1362 YETSDISDNMYTT

-1412 KVTFHVTD
+1412 KVTFYVAD

-1492 ITDKTNPANYYVMVK
+1492 ITDKTNPANYDIMVK

>member
-56 LASSSSS
+56 LTSSSSS

-70 ASEPA
+70 TSEPA

-426 ALIELT
+426 PLIELT

-451 YVPASS
+451 YGSASS

-581 LDKDVTLYAKWEPK
+581 LDKDVTLYAKWEAK
-595 NVHYTVVYLKEKYDN
+595 TVNYTVVYMKEVYDN
-610 ATGKTSFE
+610 STQSTHYV
-618 YDSSLSQTGKTGAT
+618 YDSSIKQTAKTGDVIKASDAKGLDT
-632 VSASNAPNIT
+632 VPVGYTLDIDENAK
-642 TSTTGYE
+642 
-649 RDTAQNAT
+649 
-657 SETTIAAD
+657 SEVTIATD
-665 GSSIL
+665 GSSVL
-670 KVYYKLIR
+670 KVYYKLKR
-678 YTFVFNANGP
+678 YTFVFNAN
-688 VYDRVYYYE
+688 YSSAFITITDA
-697 YMNNGKI
+697 KI
-704 TINGY
+704 TVDGKVYNGNDY
-709 EYVNKTYTIDNV
+709 RIENV
-721 VLGQDISTTWPSGT
+721 VLGQDIAEQWPSGT
-735 QVSSYDMWAS
+735 QISSAS
-745 RYSFYGWL
+745 QYRMKFYGWSN
-753 PIKNNVT
+753 PIGDST
-760 VGNAFYVTK
+760 WATK
-769 QFEVT
+769 RF
-774 ADLVKAADSQHKVT
+774 KVT
-788 YQSYW
+788 SDMLYEGKQADDGIYFVELTSKW
-793 LRHGYSYTVNYYLQ
+793 IRWPKTITVNYYL
-807 DENGNYQLS
+807 ENINGNYDRS
-816 DKYSQTFYSL
+816 DKYSQTFYSP
-826 QNTYLNPKEIDGFDY
+826 QNAFSNPKEIDGFDY
-841 SHGNAGENNVRVYN
+841 SHGNAGKNNVRVYN

-865 DYYNKDQELTSK
+865 DYYNKDQELTLK

-921 FNVMPSSHLVLYAN
+921 FNVMPSSNLVLYAN

-1028 APTKIVSSPDLKA
+1028 APTKIVSSPALKA

-1108 VSGSQIDSKEKAAA
+1108 VSGSQINSKENAAA

-1144 TTEDVQKLILTSK
+1144 PTENVQKFILTSK

-1229 LDGYYVGKGGNYT
+1229 LDGYYVGKDGNYT

-1362 YDTPDISDNMYTT
+1362 YETSDISDNMYTT

-1412 KVTFHVTD
+1412 KVTFYVTD

-1492 ITDKTNPANYYVMVK
+1492 ITDKTNPANYDVMVK

-1539 NDTDKAWEAIDG
+1539 NDTDNAWEAIDG

-1673 TLSFAYFMFKKC
+1673 TLSFTYFMFKKC